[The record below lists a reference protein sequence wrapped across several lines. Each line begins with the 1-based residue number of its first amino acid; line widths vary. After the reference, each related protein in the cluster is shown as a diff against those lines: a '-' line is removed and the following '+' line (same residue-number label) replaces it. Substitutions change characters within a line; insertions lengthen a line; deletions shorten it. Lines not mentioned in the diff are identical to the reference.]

1 MNITF
6 EQLCILLV
14 VGALAGWLAGLVLRR
29 RGFGLLGNLVVGV
42 VGSFFGRWLV
52 GVLGFGVRSTLAS
65 LIAAFIGAVVLL
77 WILSFF
83 RSGSKKR

>member
-1 MNITF
+1 MNISF

-14 VGALAGWLAGLVLRR
+14 VGALAGWLAGLILRR
-29 RGFGLLGNLVVGV
+29 QGFGLLGNLIIGV
-42 VGSFFGRWLV
+42 LGSFFGRWLV

-65 LIAAFIGAVVLL
+65 LITAVIGAVVLL
-77 WILSFF
+77 WILSLF

>member
-1 MNITF
+1 MNIAF

-52 GVLGFGVRSTLAS
+52 GLLGFGVRSTLAS
-65 LIAAFIGAVVLL
+65 LIAAVIGAVVLL

>member
-1 MNITF
+1 MNISF

-14 VGALAGWLAGLVLRR
+14 VGALAGWLAGLILRR
-29 RGFGLLGNLVVGV
+29 QGFGLLGNLIFGV
-42 VGSFFGRWLV
+42 VGSFVGRWLV

-65 LIAAFIGAVVLL
+65 LITAVIGAVVLL
-77 WILSFF
+77 WILSLF